1 MIGKVICIT
10 NQKGGVGKTS
20 TTESIAACLT
30 KKGYRVLCLDM
41 DPQGNLSFSVD
52 AGTEDFPTIYDVLK
66 GTTKVLFAVQK
77 TTSFDII
84 ASSLLLNSVDLE
96 FTEQDREFILKE
108 RLEPAREKYDY
119 ILIDTPPALS
129 LLTINAFTAA
139 DSIIIPMV
147 VDAFSLQGIAE
158 LNETI
163 MRVRKAYNPNLKIEG
178 IVLNKYS
185 FWSRMSKEILA
196 TAQMVATDL
205 DTKIFH
211 QKIHARRTISEAQ
224 ARQMS
229 LLEYAPNSRY
239 MRDTMKLVD
248 EILNQEKRFL
258 LGFKKSLNR
267 EQMYQKIMPRYAE
280 SVATTVAEE
289 NAAMTNSQ
297 PQVAPQ
303 PAAQPQVAEQP
314 VAQPQVAPQPDAQPQ
329 VAEQP
334 VAQPQV
340 APQPVA
346 QPQVAQQPVA
356 QPQVAAQPVAQPQVA
371 EQPVAQPAQQE
382 EVVTETLTP
391 PSEAETENIDE
402 TSTEDNMNNF
412 GIESL
417 NKNGA
422 AKVIVNITAE
432 IVLRR
437 VDKVIESMNFC
448 KCDSCKMDIVAIA
461 LNQLPPQYVV
471 DTPAGIEERIE
482 NSPINQQVASVLL
495 KAALAVRK
503 EPRH

>member
-297 PQVAPQ
+297 PQVAEQ
-303 PAAQPQVAEQP
+303 PVAQPQVAEQP

-346 QPQVAQQPVA
+346 QPQV
-356 QPQVAAQPVAQPQVA
+356 
-371 EQPVAQPAQQE
+371 EEQPAQEQE
-382 EVVTETLTP
+382 EVATETLTP
-391 PSEAETENIDE
+391 PSEAETENNNE
-402 TSTEDNMNNF
+402 TSTEENMSIF
-412 GIESL
+412 GVQSL
-417 NKNGA
+417 NKSGA
-422 AKVIVNITAE
+422 AKVMVNITEE

-448 KCDSCKMDIVAIA
+448 KCDSCKMDIIAIA
-461 LNQLPPQYVV
+461 LNQLSLQYVV
-471 DTPAGIEERIE
+471 CDPSTIEERVE
-482 NSPINQQVASVLL
+482 NSPLNQQVASVLL

>member
-30 KKGYRVLCLDM
+30 RKGYRVLCLDM

-84 ASSLLLNSVDLE
+84 ASSLLLNSVELE
-96 FTEQDREFILKE
+96 FTEKDREFILKE
-108 RLEPAREKYDY
+108 RLEPARDKYDY

-205 DTKIFH
+205 DTKIFK

-229 LLEYAPNSRY
+229 LLDYAPNSKY

-289 NAAMTNSQ
+289 NAVMANSQ

-314 VAQPQVAPQPDAQPQ
+314 D
-329 VAEQP
+329 
-334 VAQPQV
+334 AQPQV

-346 QPQVAQQPVA
+346 QPQVAEQPVA
-356 QPQVAAQPVAQPQVA
+356 QPQV
-371 EQPVAQPAQQE
+371 EEQPAQEQE

-391 PSEAETENIDE
+391 PSEAETENNNE
-402 TSTEDNMNNF
+402 TSTEENMSIF
-412 GIESL
+412 GVQSL
-417 NKNGA
+417 NKSGA
-422 AKVIVNITAE
+422 AKVMVNITEE

-448 KCDSCKMDIVAIA
+448 KCDSCKMDIIAIA
-461 LNQLPPQYVV
+461 LNQLSPQYVV
-471 DTPAGIEERIE
+471 CDPSTIEERVE
-482 NSPINQQVASVLL
+482 NSPLNQQVASVLL

>member
-30 KKGYRVLCLDM
+30 RKGYRVLCLDM

-84 ASSLLLNSVDLE
+84 ASSLLLNSVELE
-96 FTEQDREFILKE
+96 FTEKDREFILKE
-108 RLEPAREKYDY
+108 RLEPARDKYDY

-185 FWSRMSKEILA
+185 FWLRMSKEILA

-205 DTKIFH
+205 DTKIFK

-229 LLEYAPNSRY
+229 LLDYAPNSKY

-289 NAAMTNSQ
+289 NAVMANSQ

-303 PAAQPQVAEQP
+303 PVAQPQVAEQP
-314 VAQPQVAPQPDAQPQ
+314 VAQPQVA
-329 VAEQP
+329 EQP

-340 APQPVA
+340 
-346 QPQVAQQPVA
+346 
-356 QPQVAAQPVAQPQVA
+356 
-371 EQPVAQPAQQE
+371 EEQPAQEQE

-391 PSEAETENIDE
+391 PSEAETENNNE
-402 TSTEDNMNNF
+402 TSTEENMSIF
-412 GIESL
+412 GVQSL
-417 NKNGA
+417 NKSGA
-422 AKVIVNITAE
+422 AKVMVNITEE

-448 KCDSCKMDIVAIA
+448 KCDSCKMDIIAIA
-461 LNQLPPQYVV
+461 LNQLSPQYVV
-471 DTPAGIEERIE
+471 CDPSTIEERVE
-482 NSPINQQVASVLL
+482 NSPLNQQVASVLL